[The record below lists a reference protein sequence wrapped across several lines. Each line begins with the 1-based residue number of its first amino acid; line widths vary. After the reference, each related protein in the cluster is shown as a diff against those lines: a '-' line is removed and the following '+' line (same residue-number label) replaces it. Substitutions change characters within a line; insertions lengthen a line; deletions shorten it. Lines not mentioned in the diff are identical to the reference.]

1 MGGAHHIIS
10 SRASPQSNWHKPERG
25 SVQRPSCIKSLHDQ
39 HLLGGFDLNFFM
51 LFLLTLWLYLPGFL
65 ANSFAMMWGK
75 WLPKTG
81 YGPWPIDGGRTLSDG
96 NRILGDGKTWNGLI
110 GGSLTSGLLCML
122 MVTLTNDGAGAGLL
136 EDNSILFSSPLAGS
150 SGAWFAVGGPMLSAF
165 ILGTFLGFM
174 CLVGDS
180 TGSFFKRR
188 RGLKRE
194 GDVSSKAPIL
204 DTLPFAISVF
214 LAGQL
219 FLGDSWLA
227 GEELRIPMIALV
239 LFTPVLHR
247 TFNLI
252 GYKIGW
258 KDVPY

>member
-1 MGGAHHIIS
+1 MKRVCQYEQGDDSKTA
-10 SRASPQSNWHKPERG
+10 QSGNITLEFPLVGEM
-25 SVQRPSCIKSLHDQ
+25 
-39 HLLGGFDLNFFM
+39 NFFGICV
-51 LFLLTLWLYLPGFL
+51 LTLWLYLPGFL
-65 ANSFAMMWGK
+65 ANTFAMLWGK

-110 GGSLTSGLLCML
+110 GGSLTSGLLCVLIVAL
-122 MVTLTNDGAGAGLL
+122 MGDIPPQNA
-136 EDNSILFSSPLAGS
+136 
-150 SGAWFAVGGPMLSAF
+150 AVGENGIFTHPLQGAETTWFSVGGDLLTAF
-165 ILGTFLGFM
+165 ILGTFLGFF

-180 TGSFFKRR
+180 TGSFVKRR

-194 GDVSSKAPIL
+194 GEISSKAPLL
-204 DTLPFAISVF
+204 DTLPFAIMVF

-219 FLGDSWLA
+219 FLGTSILA
-227 GEELRIPMIALV
+227 DAELRLPMLALIA
-239 LFTPVLHR
+239 FTPILHR
-247 TFNLI
+247 SFNLL